1 MKMVRMLIK
10 KAMMLMMKVTMKVWK
25 ASNHRT
31 SIAGDNAR
39 FEGRALKTLCGRRG
53 D

>member
-10 KAMMLMMKVTMKVWK
+10 KAMMLMMKVWK
-25 ASNHRT
+25 ASNHQT

-39 FEGRALKTLCGRRG
+39 FGGRALKTLCGRRG